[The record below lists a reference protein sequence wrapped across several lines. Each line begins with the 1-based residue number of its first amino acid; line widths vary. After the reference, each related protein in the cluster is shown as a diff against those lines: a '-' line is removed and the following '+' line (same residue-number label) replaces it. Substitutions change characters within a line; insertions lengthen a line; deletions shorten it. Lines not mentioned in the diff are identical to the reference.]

1 MRAMFAT
8 VLASILFQS
17 AVAHGHPPPDITAE
31 ILSQA
36 LSSTSAVVI
45 DCSSGTTCTFDVDID
60 GTTDF
65 TMSTTGLTIPR
76 TSNPCYTFGDSDTT
90 DSDANAQIC
99 VQCTDTGSGTE
110 DCDLTI
116 SQQIAGTMTDVW
128 ELDADAAG
136 SNYTMLCGGDRT
148 VTSSETNTRLS
159 TSGANKGPCTMPRAG
174 TIRSIFCSIANYS
187 STAGSIPPDTAH
199 TCTANA
205 DCIDV
210 EIWVNSSASVAP
222 ACTLGGAGVASC
234 SKLDIAT
241 TFAAGD
247 YISLAEDTLAGQTAG
262 NEIACTVWGTFE

>member
-1 MRAMFAT
+1 
-8 VLASILFQS
+8 LASILFQS
-17 AVAHGHPPPDITAE
+17 AVAHGHPPPDVTAE

-128 ELDADAAG
+128 ELDADGPG
-136 SNYTMLCGGDRT
+136 SNFVSLGQWTSISVPSSVSALNMRVGQAGARGPTM
-148 VTSSETNTRLS
+148 V
-159 TSGANKGPCTMPRAG
+159 PRAG
-174 TIRSIFCSIANYS
+174 KVRAITCQILASSSDPLTAPTTGDTCTSPCFTVELYVDEADAAVTDCVMNTGVGTCTVTGIAKVFSAGSRIQPVYSTAADLS
-187 STAGSIPPDTAH
+187 STAR
-199 TCTANA
+199 
-205 DCIDV
+205 
-210 EIWVNSSASVAP
+210 
-222 ACTLGGAGVASC
+222 TLLC
-234 SKLDIAT
+234 HL
-241 TFAAGD
+241 
-247 YISLAEDTLAGQTAG
+247 
-262 NEIACTVWGTFE
+262 WGTFD